1 MAKRVTIMLDDDLIK
16 KLRVIQV
23 KKILKENRSISF
35 SKIINKVLAKQLR
48 K

>member
-1 MAKRVTIMLDDDLIK
+1 MAKRVTIMLGDDLIK

-23 KKILKENRSISF
+23 KKISKENRSISF
-35 SKIINKVLAKQLR
+35 SKIINEVLAKQLR